1 MTRPVTSTAQQL
13 DSLRGILRELGS
25 VLVCYSGGIDS
36 AFVLAVAHAELG
48 ERAVGMTA
56 VSPSLSEGEQADAA
70 RIAAKLG
77 VAHHFVDS
85 HELERPGY
93 VENGPDRCFHCK
105 SELYDIAEAKR
116 REWQLSVVVNGTNR
130 DDLGDYRPGLEA
142 AKNAGA
148 RSPLVEAGMTKA
160 DVRAAAQSIGMDV
173 WDKPAA
179 ACLSSRIPYGTSV
192 TVERLAQIAGLE
204 AALKELGFRQMRV
217 RWHDKIARIE
227 VALSELELMLV
238 PGVREAVVSAG
249 KQHGFQ
255 YVTLDLGG
263 YRTGSHNEV
272 LVGRALRLV

>member
-1 MTRPVTSTAQQL
+1 MTSTAQQL
-13 DSLRGILRELGS
+13 DSLRQTLRELGS

-48 ERAVGMTA
+48 ERAIGMTA
-56 VSPSLSEGEQADAA
+56 VSPSLSEGEKEDAA
-70 RIAAKLG
+70 RIAQKLG
-77 VAHHFVDS
+77 ARHRFVDS

-93 VENGPDRCFHCK
+93 VQNGPDRCFHCK
-105 SELYDIAEAKR
+105 SELYEIAEAKR
-116 REWQLSVVVNGTNR
+116 REWQLAVVVNGTNR

-148 RSPLVEAGMTKA
+148 RSPLVEAGMTKS
-160 DVRAAAQSIGMDV
+160 DVRAAAHAIGMDV

-192 TVERLAQIAGLE
+192 TPERLAQIGGLE
-204 AALKELGFRQMRV
+204 AELKALGFRQLRV
-217 RWHDKIARIE
+217 RWHEKIARIE
-227 VALSELELMLV
+227 VALSELELMLA
-238 PGVREAVVSAG
+238 PGVREAVVTAG
-249 KQHGFQ
+249 KKHGFQ

-272 LVGRALRLV
+272 LVGRALRIV